1 MINAIVQ
8 NKKGETAVIAL
19 PSDRFSIYDE
29 LRSIDLRISPDRL
42 KLTDEDDDPV
52 SVKLYSDNDIG
63 NQLILLFNERHTLTD
78 VNNLDTAVT
87 NAREE
92 IKEELEQ
99 NILYGQYQSIDDVYE
114 DIWELTVSAAPVR
127 LSFFCPLSANI
138 NGLDGDMESADNS
151 YILEYQEEIEKLLLD
166 EQQPEDGDMAEFLVG
181 DDSELYKRL
190 FLAEWKVEEIR
201 GELYGRIDCY
211 LTEQLSDNEIDLVR
225 EALIGQAS
233 DGFGEHLE
241 QQPIHT
247 EDGELYVS
255 FWNSSGDYFLY
266 TESEMNAHLQ
276 GGEVC
281 PAEKDIQSELDELEP
296 FIQGC
301 EIRMDYS
308 EPLTKE
314 ELERYEAA
322 VERRRQ
328 LTEMLDGEAPDF
340 GITMQ

>member
-52 SVKLYSDNDIG
+52 SVKLYSDSDIG

-151 YILEYQEEIEKLLLD
+151 YKL
-166 EQQPEDGDMAEFLVG
+166 QQKQ
-181 DDSELYKRL
+181 YKG
-190 FLAEWKVEEIR
+190 KKTN
-201 GELYGRIDCY
+201 GRI
-211 LTEQLSDNEIDLVR
+211 S
-225 EALIGQAS
+225 
-233 DGFGEHLE
+233 
-241 QQPIHT
+241 
-247 EDGELYVS
+247 
-255 FWNSSGDYFLY
+255 
-266 TESEMNAHLQ
+266 
-276 GGEVC
+276 
-281 PAEKDIQSELDELEP
+281 KIQKS
-296 FIQGC
+296 IC
-301 EIRMDYS
+301 RS
-308 EPLTKE
+308 
-314 ELERYEAA
+314 
-322 VERRRQ
+322 
-328 LTEMLDGEAPDF
+328 
-340 GITMQ
+340 

>member
-8 NKKGETAVIAL
+8 NKQGETAVIAL

-52 SVKLYSDNDIG
+52 SVKLYSDSDIG

-151 YILEYQEEIEKLLLD
+151 YILEYQEEIQKLLLD

-247 EDGELYVS
+247 DDGEMYIIDWAHATCGNASADAARTYLK
-255 FWNSSGDYFLY
+255 FW
-266 TESEMNAHLQ
+266 
-276 GGEVC
+276 
-281 PAEKDIQSELDELEP
+281 
-296 FIQGC
+296 
-301 EIRMDYS
+301 
-308 EPLTKE
+308 
-314 ELERYEAA
+314 
-322 VERRRQ
+322 
-328 LTEMLDGEAPDF
+328 LDGE
-340 GITMQ
+340 ITSAEKYLKAFCEKSETDLKYVKKWMPIVAAAQLFKGNEKEREFLKSWINVVDYE